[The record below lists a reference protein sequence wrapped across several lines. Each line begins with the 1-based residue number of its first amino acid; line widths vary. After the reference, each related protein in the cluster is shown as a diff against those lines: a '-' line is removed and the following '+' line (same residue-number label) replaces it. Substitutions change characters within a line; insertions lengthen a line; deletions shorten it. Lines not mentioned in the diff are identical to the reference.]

1 MATRVIS
8 TKLAIEGEN
17 SYRQSISRI
26 NGEIKALKS
35 ALALTESQFQTNA
48 NSMRALEEKGEAL
61 ASLYEAQKSKVDSLK
76 AALENAKAAEERYRQ
91 EKEKLTEKLR
101 ANNEALER
109 LKSTEG
115 DTSQQEKELN
125 AENKKLTD
133 QLEACDG
140 KLAAAEKGAAAWK
153 NQLNNAEIQLND
165 LDAQIKRNNGYLDEA
180 KRSAD
185 GCATSIDQ
193 FGDRVEGAA
202 KSSDTLTQALTAAG
216 VIAALKKTA
225 EMFESCAESSIEF
238 ESAMAGVAKTTD
250 LSKAELE
257 AMGQNIQALSHRIPA
272 STTEIA
278 AVVEAAGQLGIAK
291 EDLLSFSEVMLKLGT
306 STNLSSEEAASALA
320 KFANVVNM
328 SPENY
333 SRLGSAIVDLGN
345 NFATTEADIVSMA
358 TRLASTGS
366 IVGLTEPQIMAIATA
381 LSSVGIEAEAG
392 GGTISKLLREFDSMV
407 ATGDEKL
414 EGFAKIA
421 GMTAEQFRTAW
432 GQDAVRALSAFID
445 GLGQI
450 ERGGGSVAAVLEK
463 LGINE
468 IRMSNAVLALSTSDG
483 ILQKALDTAETAWKA
498 DTALQTE
505 ADTRYAT
512 TESKLQMLSNKAETL
527 KTAFGD
533 KLNPV
538 IGDFADLSGD
548 VLDWAT
554 GMVEQSD
561 TLAPL
566 LFSCATGMGLFVTA
580 VGGYNLIGKL
590 ANTLL
595 SGLSAAASGGTFFLA
610 AAGVAALAGAVAL
623 FIDATKG
630 ENPAE
635 TLDSLTEA
643 AQGLP
648 DAIKGAEDAFETSKT
663 KIDAAV
669 NIVDSYCG
677 RLKVLESQENMTA
690 QEQEE
695 YNRILGKI
703 HELIPELNI
712 QLDEQT
718 GLLEGGADA
727 LRDQVQEWKNLAVQQ
742 AIQEKL
748 TEQLKAYTAAEQEV
762 QDNQKKRAPIAAEY
776 NRQLEQYRGLEK
788 TINGLQREMKAFAT
802 DSAGNLL
809 NPDDIDAWNDL
820 NDRLS
825 RARTEQW
832 RLETQMVE
840 TRSQLDLMDKA
851 VSTGQETMAQYEEEI
866 DNTAESMERLVSES
880 GGDGG
885 SASALAQNQ
894 EAINAVTDRLKELAE
909 SYKAAYD
916 AAYES
921 INGQIGLFGQFQDA
935 NEETNYSAEKM
946 VEIWNQQARNLEAYT
961 ENLRKAKEFGLD
973 PRLIESLSDGTAESA
988 KHIAAIVGEIESA
1001 GGSAGDLT
1009 DAAKNF
1015 IDTFNAAFGQTE
1027 DAKTGFA
1034 ATVASIQTDL
1044 KNSLTGLEQ
1053 EASGAGL
1060 SGFAEAWKKALE
1072 DAGVDFEKI
1081 GSDAAAGLVKGMKN
1095 SEQDVIDAGKETGR
1109 ALTDGNKEQLEVN
1122 SPSKVFERIGGNC
1135 GDGLSIGLR
1144 GKIEDIKEAAKSIG
1158 AQLSEQMAASA
1169 RQAVDAYEEE
1179 MKAVTEKTRSILASL
1194 STAADAGASDFPA
1207 RMRGIG
1213 ENAIDGMTAG
1223 MRNRS
1228 SQLYAT
1234 IRSIVEN
1241 SITVAKNAADVH
1253 SPSGKTR
1260 EIFEYVGDGMILGL
1274 EDRRKKLADTVQ
1286 DVVNQALAF
1295 EANGRVLEL
1304 AAGIDTRMPELVPQS
1319 GKANASGE
1327 SAAVRNTVTVNLS
1340 IDRFENNS
1348 DRDLDSI
1355 TEYIEERIQTNF
1367 MKKEAAV

>member
-17 SYRQSISRI
+17 SYRQSISRV
-26 NGEIKALKS
+26 NSEIKALKS

-48 NSMRALEEKGEAL
+48 NSMRALEEKGKAL
-61 ASLYEAQKSKVDSLK
+61 ASLYDAQKSKVDSLK
-76 AALENAKAAEERYRQ
+76 AALENAKAAQERYRQ

-109 LKSTEG
+109 LKNTEG
-115 DTSQQEKELN
+115 DTSQQEKELT
-125 AENKKLTD
+125 AENKKLTG

-153 NQLNNAEIQLND
+153 NQLNNAEIQLNN
-165 LDAQIKRNNGYLDEA
+165 LDAEVKRNNGYLDEA
-180 KRSAD
+180 KQSAD

-202 KSSDTLTQALTAAG
+202 KSADALTQALTTAG
-216 VIAALKKTA
+216 VITALKKTA
-225 EMFESCAESSIEF
+225 EMFESCVGASIEF

-257 AMGQNIQALSHRIPA
+257 AMGQNIQELSHRIPA

-291 EDLLSFSEVMLKLGT
+291 EDLLSFSEVMLMLGT

-333 SRLGSAIVDLGN
+333 SRLGSSIVDLGN

-358 TRLASTGS
+358 TRLASTGAV
-366 IVGLTEPQIMAIATA
+366 VGLTEPQIMAIATA

-392 GGTISKLLREFDSMV
+392 GTAISKLLRRFDAMV

-414 EGFAKIA
+414 EGFAEVA
-421 GMTAEQFRTAW
+421 GMTAEQFQTAW
-432 GQDAVRALSAFID
+432 GQDAVGALSAFID

-450 ERGGGSVAAVLEK
+450 ERNGGSAAAVLAEI
-463 LGINE
+463 GIKE
-468 IRMSNAVLALSTSDG
+468 ERMSNAVQSLATSDG
-483 ILQKALDTAETAWKA
+483 ILKKALDTADTAWTA

-505 ADTRYAT
+505 AATRYET

-538 IGDFADLSGD
+538 VSKFTDMAGD
-548 VLDWAT
+548 VLEWAT
-554 GMVEQSD
+554 GMVEESD

-566 LFSCATGMGLFVTA
+566 LLSCATGMGLFVTA

-595 SGLSAAASGGTFFLA
+595 SGLSAAASGNPFFLA

-643 AQGLP
+643 AQNLP
-648 DAIKGAEDAFETSKT
+648 TAINDAEENFTNTASNIES
-663 KIDAAV
+663 AV
-669 NIVDSYCG
+669 TAVDNYCK
-677 RLKVLESQENMTA
+677 RLKELESQGELTA
-690 QEQEE
+690 VDQLEYAYILEKIQELMPGINAQ
-695 YNRILGKI
+695 I
-703 HELIPELNI
+703 
-712 QLDEQT
+712 DEQT
-718 GLLEGGADA
+718 GLLVDGADA
-727 LRDQVQEWKNLAVQQ
+727 LRQQ
-742 AIQEKL
+742 AENWKYLAMQEALEARYRDELAAMDATLLEVAENGVKLRQAKAEESELLEKRADVQKKLAEAQGVLSKTPSNSYAYHEAYLVVRELSDELDELNWAIEDNAYAQDVLSEAISSGEAIAEEYKQKIDDGKQAIEDYAEEHKNAEAAVSNTGDGMVRSQKAIDAVSEKL
-748 TEQLKAYTAAEQEV
+748 K
-762 QDNQKKRAPIAAEY
+762 N
-776 NRQLEQYRGLEK
+776 
-788 TINGLQREMKAFAT
+788 
-802 DSAGNLL
+802 
-809 NPDDIDAWNDL
+809 
-820 NDRLS
+820 
-825 RARTEQW
+825 
-832 RLETQMVE
+832 
-840 TRSQLDLMDKA
+840 
-851 VSTGQETMAQYEEEI
+851 
-866 DNTAESMERLVSES
+866 
-880 GGDGG
+880 
-885 SASALAQNQ
+885 
-894 EAINAVTDRLKELAE
+894 LAE

-921 INGQIGLFGQFQDA
+921 ISGQIGLFDQFQDA

-973 PRLIESLSDGTAESA
+973 PRLIASLSDGTAESA

-1001 GGSAGDLT
+1001 GGSAGELT

-1034 ATVASIQTDL
+1034 TAVATIQTDL
-1044 KNSLTGLEQ
+1044 EESLTELEQ
-1053 EASGAGL
+1053 EASDAGL

-1072 DAGVDFEKI
+1072 GAGVDFQQI
-1081 GSDAAAGLVKGMKN
+1081 GSDAAAGLVKGMKD
-1095 SEQDVIDAGKETGR
+1095 SEQDVTDAGKEMGQ
-1109 ALTDGNKEQLEVN
+1109 ASVDGAKESLDSH
-1122 SPSKVFERIGGNC
+1122 SPSKVFQKIGEDC
-1135 GDGLSIGLR
+1135 GDGYSIGLR

-1158 AQLSEQMAASA
+1158 TQLSEQMAASA
-1169 RQAVDAYEEE
+1169 RQAVDAYEES
-1179 MKAVTEKTRSILASL
+1179 MKAVTEKTKSILASL
-1194 STAADAGASDFPA
+1194 SPAAAAGASDFPA

-1213 ENAIDGMTAG
+1213 ESGIDGMIFG
-1223 MRNRS
+1223 MLDRS

-1234 IRSIVEN
+1234 IRGIVEN
-1241 SITVAKNAADVH
+1241 AITVAKNAADVH

-1260 EIFEYVGDGMILGL
+1260 EIFGYVGDGMILGL

-1304 AAGIDTRMPELVPQS
+1304 AAGIDTRMPELVPQY
-1319 GKANASGE
+1319 GKTNASGE
-1327 SAAVRNTVTVNLS
+1327 SAPVRNMVTVNLS

>member
-48 NSMRALEEKGEAL
+48 NSMRALEEKGKAL

-101 ANNEALER
+101 ANNDALER
-109 LKSTEG
+109 LKNTEG
-115 DTSQQEKELN
+115 DTSQQEKELA

-225 EMFESCAESSIEF
+225 EMFESCAGSSIEF

-291 EDLLSFSEVMLKLGT
+291 EDLLSFSEVMLMLGT

-333 SRLGSAIVDLGN
+333 SRLGSTIVDLGN
-345 NFATTEADIVSMA
+345 NFATTEADITSMA
-358 TRLASTGS
+358 ARLASSGT
-366 IVGLTEPQIMAIATA
+366 IVGLAEPQIMAISTA

-392 GGTISKLLREFDSMV
+392 GGSISKLLREFDVMV

-432 GQDAVRALSAFID
+432 GQDAVRALGAFID
-445 GLGQI
+445 GLEEV
-450 ERGGGSVAAVLEK
+450 ERGGGSAAAVLEA
-463 LGINE
+463 LGITE

-483 ILQKALDTAETAWKA
+483 ILQKALDTAETAWEA

-505 ADTRYAT
+505 ANTRYAT

-538 IGDFADLSGD
+538 VNDFIDMAGD
-548 VLDWAT
+548 VLEWAT
-554 GMVEQSD
+554 NMVEKSD

-595 SGLSAAASGGTFFLA
+595 SGLAAAASGNPFFLA

-630 ENPAE
+630 ENPAQ

-643 AQGLP
+643 AQNLP
-648 DAIKGAEDAFETSKT
+648 TAISDAEKNFKDTASNIES
-663 KIDAAV
+663 AV
-669 NIVDSYCG
+669 IAVDNYCK
-677 RLKVLESQENMTA
+677 RLKELESQGELTKVD
-690 QEQEE
+690 QLE
-695 YNRILGKI
+695 YAYILGRI
-703 HELIPELNI
+703 QELMPGINAQI
-712 QLDEQT
+712 DEQT
-718 GLLEGGADA
+718 GLLIDGADA
-727 LRDQVQEWKNLAVQQ
+727 LRQQ
-742 AIQEKL
+742 ADAWKYKALQEALAARYSAEIAAKDQAQLEVIENQWKLRQAENEGNDLLSKRAEVENKLAEAQEKL
-748 TEQLKAYTAAEQEV
+748 ASVPFASDEYYAANNAVSDLSYELS
-762 QDNQKKRAPIAAEY
+762 R
-776 NRQLEQYRGLEK
+776 
-788 TINGLQREMKAFAT
+788 LQGQIWENEDT
-802 DSAGNLL
+802 QNLL
-809 NPDDIDAWNDL
+809 NEAISAGE
-820 NDRLS
+820 
-825 RARTEQW
+825 AT
-832 RLETQMVE
+832 
-840 TRSQLDLMDKA
+840 
-851 VSTGQETMAQYEEEI
+851 
-866 DNTAESMERLVSES
+866 VSEYEQTIRNAEDALNAYVEES
-880 GGDGG
+880 RDSQ
-885 SASALAQNQ
+885 SASENFASGMAQNQ
-894 EAINAVTDRLKELAE
+894 EAISAVTDKLKELAE

-921 INGQIGLFGQFQDA
+921 ISGQIGLFDQFQDA

-946 VEIWNQQARNLEAYT
+946 VEIWNQQARSLEAYT

-988 KHIAAIVGEIESA
+988 KHIATIVGEIENA
-1001 GGSAGDLT
+1001 GGSAGELT
-1009 DAAKNF
+1009 KSAENF
-1015 IDTFNAAFGQTE
+1015 INTFNAAYGQTE

-1053 EASGAGL
+1053 EASDAGL

-1072 DAGVDFEKI
+1072 DAGVDFQQV
-1081 GSDAAAGLVKGMKN
+1081 GSDAAAGLVKGMKD
-1095 SEQDVIDAGKETGR
+1095 SEQDVTDAGKEMGQ
-1109 ALTDGNKEQLEVN
+1109 ALTDGNKAQLEVN

-1144 GKIEDIKEAAKSIG
+1144 GKIEGIKEAAKSIG

-1169 RQAVDAYEEE
+1169 RQAADAYEES
-1179 MKAVTEKTRSILASL
+1179 MKAVTEKTRSILATL
-1194 STAADAGASDFPA
+1194 STTAAAGASDFPA

-1304 AAGIDTRMPELVPQS
+1304 AAGIDARMPELVPVY
-1319 GKANASGE
+1319 GKMNAYGE
-1327 SAAVRNTVTVNLS
+1327 TAPVRNTVTVNLS

>member
-17 SYRQSISRI
+17 SYRQSISRV
-26 NGEIKALKS
+26 NSEIKALKS

-48 NSMRALEEKGEAL
+48 NSMRALEEKGKAL
-61 ASLYEAQKSKVDSLK
+61 ANLYDAQKSKVDSLK
-76 AALENAKAAEERYRQ
+76 AALENAKAAQERYRQ

-109 LKSTEG
+109 LKNTEG
-115 DTSQQEKELN
+115 DTSQQEKELT
-125 AENKKLTD
+125 AENKKLTG

-153 NQLNNAEIQLND
+153 NQLNNAEIQLNN
-165 LDAQIKRNNGYLDEA
+165 LDAEVKRNNGYLDEA
-180 KRSAD
+180 KQSAD

-202 KSSDTLTQALTAAG
+202 KSADTLTQALTAAG
-216 VIAALKKTA
+216 VITALKKTA
-225 EMFESCAESSIEF
+225 EMFESCVGASIEF

-257 AMGQNIQALSHRIPA
+257 AMGQNIQELSHRIPA

-291 EDLLSFSEVMLKLGT
+291 EDLLSFSEVMLMLGT

-328 SPENY
+328 SPESY

-345 NFATTEADIVSMA
+345 NFATTETDIVSMA
-358 TRLASTGS
+358 TRLASTGAV
-366 IVGLTEPQIMAIATA
+366 VGLTEPQIMAIATA

-392 GGTISKLLREFDSMV
+392 GTAISKLLRRFDTMV

-414 EGFAKIA
+414 EGFAEVA
-421 GMTAEQFRTAW
+421 GMTAEQFRAAW
-432 GQDAVRALSAFID
+432 GQDAVGALSAFID

-450 ERGGGSVAAVLEK
+450 ERNGGSAAAVLAEI
-463 LGINE
+463 GIKE
-468 IRMSNAVLALSTSDG
+468 ERMSNAVQSLATSDG
-483 ILQKALDTAETAWKA
+483 ILKKALDTADTAWKS

-505 ADTRYAT
+505 ANTRYAT

-538 IGDFADLSGD
+538 VSKFSDMAGE

-554 GMVEQSD
+554 GMVEESD

-595 SGLSAAASGGTFFLA
+595 SGLAAAASGNPFFLA

-643 AQGLP
+643 AQNLP
-648 DAIKGAEDAFETSKT
+648 TAINDAEENFTNTASNIES
-663 KIDAAV
+663 AV
-669 NIVDSYCG
+669 TAVDNYCK
-677 RLKVLESQENMTA
+677 RLKELESQGELTA
-690 QEQEE
+690 VDQLEYAYILEKIQELMPGINAQ
-695 YNRILGKI
+695 I
-703 HELIPELNI
+703 
-712 QLDEQT
+712 DEQT
-718 GLLEGGADA
+718 GLLVDGADA
-727 LRDQVQEWKNLAVQQ
+727 LRQQ
-742 AIQEKL
+742 ADAWKYKALQEALATRYSAEKEAKDQAQLEVIENQWKLRQAENEGNELLSKRAEVESKLAAAQEKL
-748 TEQLKAYTAAEQEV
+748 K
-762 QDNQKKRAPIAAEY
+762 NAPYDSFEY
-776 NRQLEQYRGLEK
+776 HE
-788 TINGLQREMKAFAT
+788 AT
-802 DSAGNLL
+802 NA
-809 NPDDIDAWNDL
+809 
-820 NDRLS
+820 
-825 RARTEQW
+825 
-832 RLETQMVE
+832 VE
-840 TRSQLDLMDKA
+840 TLSDDLSQLDWQIGENADTQDLLNEA
-851 VSTGQETMAQYEEEI
+851 ISAGEATVSEYEQTIRNAEDALNAYEEESRNSQI
-866 DNTAESMERLVSES
+866 ASD
-880 GGDGG
+880 G
-885 SASALAQNQ
+885 SASGMAKNQ
-894 EAINAVTDRLKELAE
+894 EAINAVTEKLKELAE

-921 INGQIGLFGQFQDA
+921 ISGQIGLFDQFQDA

-973 PRLIESLSDGTAESA
+973 AGLIASLSDGTAESA
-988 KHIAAIVGEIESA
+988 KHIATIVGEIEKA
-1001 GGSAGDLT
+1001 GVENGKLT
-1009 DAAKNF
+1009 NTGKTLV
-1015 IDTFNAAFGQTE
+1015 DTMNAAFGQTE

-1034 ATVASIQTDL
+1034 TAVASIQTDL
-1044 KNSLTGLEQ
+1044 EKSLTELEQ
-1053 EASGAGL
+1053 EASDAGL
-1060 SGFAEAWKKALE
+1060 SSFAEAWKKALE
-1072 DAGVDFEKI
+1072 DSGVDFQQI
-1081 GSDAAAGLVKGMKN
+1081 GSDAAAGLVKGMKD
-1095 SEQDVIDAGKETGR
+1095 SEQDVTDAGKEMGH
-1109 ALTDGNKEQLEVN
+1109 AGVDGAKESLDSH
-1122 SPSKVFERIGGNC
+1122 SPSKVFQKIGEDC
-1135 GDGLSIGLR
+1135 GEGYSIGLR
-1144 GKIEDIKEAAKSIG
+1144 EKIEDIKEAAKSIG
-1158 AQLSEQMAASA
+1158 TQLSEQMAASA
-1169 RQAVDAYEEE
+1169 RQAVDAYEES
-1179 MKAVTEKTRSILASL
+1179 MKAVTEKTKSILASL
-1194 STAADAGASDFPA
+1194 SPAAAAGASDFPA

-1213 ENAIDGMTAG
+1213 ESGIDGMIFG
-1223 MRNRS
+1223 MLDRS

-1234 IRSIVEN
+1234 IRGIVEN
-1241 SITVAKNAADVH
+1241 AITVAKNAADVH

-1260 EIFEYVGDGMILGL
+1260 EIFGYVGDGMILGL

-1304 AAGIDTRMPELVPQS
+1304 AAGIDTRMPELVPQY
-1319 GKANASGE
+1319 GKTNASGE
-1327 SAAVRNTVTVNLS
+1327 SAPVRNMVTVNLS

>member
-17 SYRQSISRI
+17 SYRQSISRV
-26 NGEIKALKS
+26 NSEIKALKS

-48 NSMRALEEKGEAL
+48 NSMRALEEKGKAL
-61 ASLYEAQKSKVDSLK
+61 ASLYDAQKSKVDSLR
-76 AALENAKAAEERYRQ
+76 AALENAKAAQERYRQ

-109 LKSTEG
+109 LKNTEG
-115 DTSQQEKELN
+115 DTSQQEKELT
-125 AENKKLTD
+125 AENKKLTG

-140 KLAAAEKGAAAWK
+140 KLAAAEKGTAAWK
-153 NQLNNAEIQLND
+153 NQLNNAEIQLNN
-165 LDAQIKRNNGYLDEA
+165 LDAEVKRNNGYLDEA
-180 KRSAD
+180 KQSAD

-202 KSSDTLTQALTAAG
+202 KSADTLTQALTAAG
-216 VIAALKKTA
+216 VITALKKTA
-225 EMFESCAESSIEF
+225 EMFESCVGASIEF

-257 AMGQNIQALSHRIPA
+257 AIGQNIQELSHRIPA

-291 EDLLSFSEVMLKLGT
+291 EDLLSFSEVMLMLGT

-328 SPENY
+328 SPESY

-345 NFATTEADIVSMA
+345 NFATTETDIVSMA
-358 TRLASTGS
+358 TRLASTGAV
-366 IVGLTEPQIMAIATA
+366 VGLTEPQIMAIATA

-392 GGTISKLLREFDSMV
+392 GTAISKLLRRFDTMV

-414 EGFAKIA
+414 EGFAEVA
-421 GMTAEQFRTAW
+421 GMTAEQFRAAW
-432 GQDAVRALSAFID
+432 GQDAVGALSAFID

-450 ERGGGSVAAVLEK
+450 ERNGGSAAAVLAEI
-463 LGINE
+463 GITE
-468 IRMSNAVLALSTSDG
+468 ERMSNAVQSLATSDG
-483 ILQKALDTAETAWKA
+483 ILKKALDTADTAWKA

-505 ADTRYAT
+505 ASTRYAT

-538 IGDFADLSGD
+538 VSKFSDMAGE

-554 GMVEQSD
+554 GMVEKSD

-595 SGLSAAASGGTFFLA
+595 SGLAAAASGNPFFLA

-623 FIDATKG
+623 FIEATEG
-630 ENPAE
+630 ENPAQ

-643 AQGLP
+643 AQGMPGIFNEAEEKYKKSADQINTAANLANGYL
-648 DAIKGAEDAFETSKT
+648 DRLRYLEQQGTLTEAQQKEYSGTLEKIKA
-663 KIDAAV
+663 
-669 NIVDSYCG
+669 
-677 RLKVLESQENMTA
+677 
-690 QEQEE
+690 
-695 YNRILGKI
+695 
-703 HELIPELNI
+703 LIPDINIEL
-712 QLDEQT
+712 DDQT
-718 GLLEGGADA
+718 GLLKGGADA
-727 LRDQVQEWKNLAVQQ
+727 LREQVQEWKNLAIQQ
-742 AIQEKL
+742 ALQEKF
-748 TEQLKAYTAAEQEV
+748 TEQMKAYADAYTELQE
-762 QDNQKKRAPIAAEY
+762 NERKRAEAGKEY
-776 NRQLEQYRGLEK
+776 NRLAQDATAVDRTRMELEKQYMQVQKDHSLSVQEREEKAQALRDALIDLSEQEYEAQSRLDESRAVLDTYTESVEIGKKALEDYEDEAENAREHLEQFAEKASSYSGSGDGFTASAEAVSQVKTQLEDLAKAYK
-788 TINGLQREMKAFAT
+788 T
-802 DSAGNLL
+802 
-809 NPDDIDAWNDL
+809 
-820 NDRLS
+820 
-825 RARTEQW
+825 
-832 RLETQMVE
+832 
-840 TRSQLDLMDKA
+840 
-851 VSTGQETMAQYEEEI
+851 
-866 DNTAESMERLVSES
+866 
-880 GGDGG
+880 
-885 SASALAQNQ
+885 
-894 EAINAVTDRLKELAE
+894 
-909 SYKAAYD
+909 AYD

-921 INGQIGLFGQFQDA
+921 ISGQIGLFDQFQDA

-988 KHIAAIVGEIESA
+988 KHIAAIVGEIENA
-1001 GGSAGDLT
+1001 GGSAGELT

-1034 ATVASIQTDL
+1034 TTVASIQTDL
-1044 KNSLTGLEQ
+1044 EESLSTLEQ
-1053 EASGAGL
+1053 EASDAGL

-1072 DAGVDFEKI
+1072 DSGVDFQQI
-1081 GSDAAAGLVKGMKN
+1081 GSDAAAGLVKGMKD
-1095 SEQDVIDAGKETGR
+1095 SEQDVTDAGKEMGQ
-1109 ALTDGNKEQLEVN
+1109 AGVDGAKESLDSH
-1122 SPSKVFERIGGNC
+1122 SPSKVFQKIGEDC
-1135 GDGLSIGLR
+1135 GDGYSIGLR

-1158 AQLSEQMAASA
+1158 TQLSGQMADTA
-1169 RQAVDAYEEE
+1169 RQAVDAYEES
-1179 MKAVTEKTRSILASL
+1179 MKAVTEKTKSILASL
-1194 STAADAGASDFPA
+1194 SPAAAAGASDFPTQ
-1207 RMRGIG
+1207 MRGIG
-1213 ENAIDGMTAG
+1213 ESGIDGMIFG
-1223 MRNRS
+1223 MLDRS

-1234 IRSIVEN
+1234 IRGIVEN

-1260 EIFEYVGDGMILGL
+1260 EIFGYVGDGMILGL

-1286 DVVNQALAF
+1286 DVVNQALSF

-1304 AAGIDTRMPELVPQS
+1304 AAGIDTRMPELVPQY
-1319 GKANASGE
+1319 GKTNASGE
-1327 SAAVRNTVTVNLS
+1327 SAPVRNMVTVNLS